1 MLIKIGLRKNLLY
14 PCFFI
19 LFLFLRQIAKSIIE
33 IMIIGILEKDE
44 IALTFLML
52 AAIYLVQLILG
63 IIRLLFIYLKT
74 PNKPTNEENQEKKKG
89 LILIQSS
96 EKLESPDSVFKIF
109 VLIFFAAFFE
119 IVGAITRR
127 CFKGKENV
135 DTYDEYHAKFRCI
148 ELCFASIL
156 CFFIFHIQILKH
168 QLFSVLIILIC
179 LIIVLIFDFNK
190 ENDLLINV
198 GNIIISSFC
207 RVYLDV
213 IEKYLFDYDFLELY
227 QIMAYEG
234 IVNSILTSILYIS
247 DKPRK
252 EIRQIFKMDKFYI
265 FFTFFFVF
273 IYAILSWFKNIY
285 RRFTIKFYYPM
296 TRALAESVLDPILII
311 YDNCFF
317 NSYEE
322 NSSFIVTLSCSIIT
336 IFCSC
341 IYNEVFI
348 LYCCG
353 LEHETHYEITYRSK
367 TIEIP
372 NKNEVSAG
380 STDDFD
386 NSNNISN
393 NNSNNNNNNS
403 NSNNEN
409 SKN

>member
-1 MLIKIGLRKNLLY
+1 MLIKIGLRKNLLF

-33 IMIIGILEKDE
+33 IIIRKIKQEE
-44 IALTFLML
+44 IALTFIML
-52 AAIYLVQLILG
+52 ASIYLVQLIMG
-63 IIRLLFIYLKT
+63 IIHLLLYCLKIT
-74 PNKPTNEENQEKKKG
+74 NKTTNEEKQEKTKG
-89 LILIQSS
+89 LILIQNN

-109 VLIFFAAFFE
+109 TLIFFAAFFE
-119 IVGAITRR
+119 IVGALTRR
-127 CFKGKENV
+127 YFKGEPNI

-156 CFFIFHIQILKH
+156 CFFIFHIKILNH
-168 QLFSVLIILIC
+168 QLFSLLIILVC
-179 LIIVLIFDFNK
+179 LIVVLIFDIVK
-190 ENDLLINV
+190 ERDIMSNI

-213 IEKYLFDYDFLELY
+213 IEKYLFDYDFLDLY

-247 DKPRK
+247 DTPRK
-252 EIRQIFKMDKFYI
+252 EIREIFKMGDKYII
-265 FFTFFFVF
+265 FFTFFFIF

-296 TRALAESVLDPILII
+296 TRALAESVIDPILII
-311 YDNCFF
+311 YDKFFF
-317 NSYEE
+317 NSYKGL
-322 NSSFIVTLSCSIIT
+322 SSFLVTLACSIIT
-336 IFCSC
+336 TFCSC
-341 IYNEVFI
+341 VYNEVFI
-348 LYCCG
+348 LYCFG

-380 STDDFD
+380 TTDDFEAD
-386 NSNNISN
+386 NSND
-393 NNSNNNNNNS
+393 NNNND
-403 NSNNEN
+403 NEN
-409 SKN
+409 

>member
-1 MLIKIGLRKNLLY
+1 MLIKIGLRKNILY
-14 PCFFI
+14 PFLFI
-19 LFLFLRQIAKSIIE
+19 LFLFLRQIAKSMIE
-33 IMIIGILEKDE
+33 VMIKWKVKKKE

-52 AAIYLVQLILG
+52 ATIYLVQLIMG
-63 IIRLLFIYLKT
+63 IIKLLFIYLNN
-74 PNKPTNEENQEKKKG
+74 PNKPTNEELKEKKKG
-89 LILIQSS
+89 LILIKNS

-109 VLIFFAAFFE
+109 ALIFFAAYFE

-127 CFKGKENV
+127 CFKGDKNV

-168 QLFSVLIILIC
+168 QLFSLLIIMIC
-179 LIIVLIFDFNK
+179 FIIVLIFDIDK
-190 ENDLLINV
+190 EEDIFKNI

-213 IEKYLFDYDFLELY
+213 IEKYLFDYNFLDLY

-234 IVNSILTSILYIS
+234 IINCILTSILYIN
-247 DKPRK
+247 DKPRE
-252 EIRQIFKMDKFYI
+252 EIIQIFKMENKYV
-265 FFTFFFVF
+265 FFTFFFIF
-273 IYAILSWFKNIY
+273 IYSILTWFKNVY
-285 RRFTIKFYYPM
+285 RRITIKFYYPM

-311 YDNCFF
+311 YDFF
-317 NSYEE
+317 FFESYKK
-322 NSSFIVTLSCSIIT
+322 NSSFYATLSCSIIT

-341 IYNEVFI
+341 IYNEIFI

-372 NKNEVSAG
+372 NKNDVSAG
-380 STDDFD
+380 STDDLEGD
-386 NSNNISN
+386 NSSSN
-393 NNSNNNNNNS
+393 NNIVITK
-403 NSNNEN
+403 NEN
-409 SKN
+409 